1 MPVMRN
7 LPAEPVAAMV
17 AEEAEGDPSTERAT
31 SRPSDRALVG
41 CLYLVG
47 AVVIAAFFYVSFFV
61 FAVLD
66 DRNDWGLLEPYI
78 DDQTSEILYVLYWP
92 LIHLYLWL
100 GWQ

>member
-31 SRPSDRALVG
+31 SRPADRALVG

-47 AVVIAAFFYVSFFV
+47 IVAVAAFFYVGFFV
-61 FAVLD
+61 FAFLD
-66 DRNDWGLLEPYI
+66 GRNEWGLLAPFL
-78 DDQTSEILYVLYWP
+78 DDQTSEFLNVLYWP